1 MKILDDNL
9 DHVDHV
15 PATGSNGSKGSN
27 GDFSHA
33 PPSQNNHRNGVT
45 TVISSVA
52 NSGSGNLFLPAPG
65 TGSGSGDSGKLITE
79 CWRYPVD
86 VYYQQM
92 CWQRVE
98 LGVQDI
104 TAPTNFDSS

>member
-65 TGSGSGDSGKLITE
+65 TGVLSSCRPGSSDSVKLITE

-92 CWQRVE
+92 C
-98 LGVQDI
+98 
-104 TAPTNFDSS
+104 